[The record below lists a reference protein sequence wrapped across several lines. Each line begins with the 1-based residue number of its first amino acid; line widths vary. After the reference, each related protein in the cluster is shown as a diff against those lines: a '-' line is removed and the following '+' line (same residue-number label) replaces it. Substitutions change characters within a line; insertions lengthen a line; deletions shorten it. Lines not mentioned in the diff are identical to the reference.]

1 MERNVLIP
9 QISFRNWN
17 KAEKVNFLLRYM
29 SKLPSQRTEGDDGFP
44 EIHSDEITDIE
55 SLNISAEQIR
65 QLQEIVDKLRG
76 LTLQT
81 RASNETAQMQEIDTQ
96 RTTVGKYIVNRIL
109 KPEALPMEKEREAA
123 EKMYVEI
130 LPYKNFHRLPVGQ
143 KSAIIDGLLVDTA
156 KSEYAESISTLAL
169 TEPIAELQRLN
180 EEYEKLESQRSSKKN
195 IKSET
200 VTAAELSSDA
210 EILVNNMNDFANAT
224 TLLEPNEEASA
235 FVREI
240 IKLYDNARKA
250 RNMRDSVRDDED
262 EDDNVEGDGGN
273 ADDDLPVVQ

>member
-29 SKLPSQRTEGDDGFP
+29 SKLPSQGTEGDNGFP

>member
-29 SKLPSQRTEGDDGFP
+29 SKLPSQGTEGDNGFP

-250 RNMRDSVRDDED
+250 RNMRDSVRDEED

>member
-29 SKLPSQRTEGDDGFP
+29 SKLPSQGTEGDDGFP

-250 RNMRDSVRDDED
+250 RNMRDSVRDEED